1 MSHLIP
7 VTIMDQANQHQ
18 LLLRIVAGSAWV
30 DGHLEEEEVKYLE
43 RLLERYDLMDN
54 TELKSLLQEP
64 ISARQ
69 TESWMVEYLRDAT
82 EDERMQLLGAI
93 GNLLIA
99 DDRVSP
105 EEHELLDDYH
115 TLMSNIP
122 PRIEAAPK
130 LVSAVGQFFK
140 KVVQAVKP

>member
-1 MSHLIP
+1 
-7 VTIMDQANQHQ
+7 MDQTQQHQ

-30 DGHLEEEEVKYLE
+30 DGHLEAEEVKYLE
-43 RLLERYDLMDN
+43 RLLERYDLAGDG
-54 TELKSLLQEP
+54 ELQPLLREP
-64 ISARQ
+64 ISVQQ

-99 DDRVSP
+99 DDQVSP

-122 PRIEAAPK
+122 ARIDAAPR

-140 KVVQAVKP
+140 RVVRAVQA